1 MEQLKDKIKKL
12 SKEYHR
18 EIIDIRRHI
27 HQNPELAFEE
37 DQTAAFVSQKLTE
50 YGIEHKTGIAK
61 TGIVALIKG
70 QNPDN
75 YVVGLRAD
83 MDALPILEA
92 NTHDFIS
99 KNKGKMHACG
109 HDAHTASLLGVAKIL
124 NTIKNEFEGTIKLV
138 FQPSEEELPG
148 GASVM
153 INEGVLENPKVDIMI
168 GQHVYPELPAG
179 TVGMKSGRYMA
190 STDELYLTVKGK
202 GGHGAIPDRNIDP
215 VLIASHIVTA
225 MQQVVS
231 RNALPSMPTVVS
243 FGKFIADGQTN
254 IIPDEVHLE
263 GILRTFDETWRQEAQ
278 QKIRNIA
285 TGIAQSMGGDCTVR
299 IDRGYPVVVND
310 EKVTETSRQ
319 FAKDFLGAEHVYQ
332 LDYRMTAEDFAYFS
346 QKVPSTFYRL
356 GVRNEEKGI
365 ISSLHSNTFDID
377 ESSLITSIGTMSW
390 IAVNHLLN
398 HAVEQ

>member
-1 MEQLKDKIKKL
+1 MEQLKNKINTL
-12 SKEYHR
+12 SQKYHR

-50 YGIEHKTGIAK
+50 FGIEHKTGIAK

-70 QNPDN
+70 KNPAN

-83 MDALPILEA
+83 MDALPIHEA
-92 NTHDFIS
+92 NTHNFVS
-99 KNKGKMHACG
+99 KSPGKMHACG
-109 HDAHTASLLGVAKIL
+109 HDAHTASLLGTAKIL
-124 NTIKNEFEGTIKLV
+124 NALKNEFEGTIKLV

-153 INEGVLENPKVDIMI
+153 IEEGVLENPKVDIMI

-179 TVGMKSGRYMA
+179 AIGMKSGRYMA
-190 STDELYLTVKGK
+190 STDELYLTVEGK

-215 VLIASHIVTA
+215 VLIASHIITA

-254 IIPDEVHLE
+254 IIPDQVHLE
-263 GILRTFDETWRQEAQ
+263 GILRTFDESWRQQAQ

-285 TGIAQSMGGDCTVR
+285 TGIAQSMGGDCSIR

-310 EKVTETSRQ
+310 EKVTEQSRQ
-319 FAKDFLGAEHVYQ
+319 FAKDFLGAQHVYE
-332 LDYRMTAEDFAYFS
+332 LDYRMTAEDFAYYS

-356 GVRNEEKGI
+356 GVRNEEKKI

-377 ESSLITSIGTMSW
+377 ETSLSTSMGAMSW
-390 IAVNHLLN
+390 IAINHLLS
-398 HAVEQ
+398 HSVEQ